1 MSAACRRGAGSS
13 QGVVEQSRI
22 FVERG
27 REMIDRRL
35 APFVHELRQ
44 LLKTVRVL
52 LGALPTRNRGGNRS
66 PMLSEAVAQRSGG
79 AKGAQGSERASNIA
93 REPLGRSPDRKSG
106 VVGKECRS

>member
-66 PMLSEAVAQRSGG
+66 PMLREGVAQGSEG
-79 AKGAQGSERASNIA
+79 AKGAQGSERARDVA
-93 REPLGRSPDRKSG
+93 RASLRQTPAGLA
-106 VVGKECRS
+106 